1 MQRTEELSMFEMM
14 LLSGSIY
21 LINSIFSGIY
31 TESFLKGKYQKKIT
45 LAVWIV
51 ICFLSQIVIFEI
63 VGSKYQINDIAQVV
77 VNLCILFF
85 LQLLL
90 FRQDLTKQAFVIFSF
105 VAGKEIVKYIVSIF
119 NFALCGLWNRTFN
132 FLVLEEK
139 INTVKAASVLGEIST
154 GVISIISALL
164 YAILLIVYLRLIRR
178 EFVKKDYQL
187 QVQESVFLI
196 LPSIAALCISI
207 TIKMMI
213 VTVENGMTVIIYET
227 VPATQVW
234 IPVICFLLLSTIVA
248 NVMLFQKLVQYNEE
262 TRKRIMLE
270 NQVQQMQKEV
280 TEIQD
285 IYADMRGL
293 RHDMRSHLSNISLF
307 VKSVIGA
314 DNEELDHYI
323 EKMEETVSKL
333 DFVYQTGNPIA
344 DIIIHQKSQEA
355 QKKKIKFDVDFIYP
369 LEQKIDAYDIGV
381 ILDNA
386 LENAIE
392 ACYKTEGE
400 KCIYLHS
407 YVKGNLF
414 FIEIENSFTGEIVFD
429 KETGLPVSH
438 KKNEKL
444 HGLGISNIQRC
455 ARKYRGDIDIVIS
468 DSDSKKKFSLTIM
481 MYGKISHP

>member
-1 MQRTEELSMFEMM
+1 MFEMM

-438 KKNEKL
+438 KTNEKL
-444 HGLGISNIQRC
+444 HGLGISNIQRG

>member
-1 MQRTEELSMFEMM
+1 
-14 LLSGSIY
+14 
-21 LINSIFSGIY
+21 
-31 TESFLKGKYQKKIT
+31 
-45 LAVWIV
+45 
-51 ICFLSQIVIFEI
+51 
-63 VGSKYQINDIAQVV
+63 
-77 VNLCILFF
+77 
-85 LQLLL
+85 
-90 FRQDLTKQAFVIFSF
+90 
-105 VAGKEIVKYIVSIF
+105 
-119 NFALCGLWNRTFN
+119 
-132 FLVLEEK
+132 
-139 INTVKAASVLGEIST
+139 
-154 GVISIISALL
+154 
-164 YAILLIVYLRLIRR
+164 
-178 EFVKKDYQL
+178 
-187 QVQESVFLI
+187 
-196 LPSIAALCISI
+196 
-207 TIKMMI
+207 
-213 VTVENGMTVIIYET
+213 
-227 VPATQVW
+227 
-234 IPVICFLLLSTIVA
+234 
-248 NVMLFQKLVQYNEE
+248 MLFQKLVQYNEE

-407 YVKGNLF
+407 YVK
-414 FIEIENSFTGEIVFD
+414 
-429 KETGLPVSH
+429 
-438 KKNEKL
+438 
-444 HGLGISNIQRC
+444 
-455 ARKYRGDIDIVIS
+455 VIYFHR
-468 DSDSKKKFSLTIM
+468 D
-481 MYGKISHP
+481 

>member
-1 MQRTEELSMFEMM
+1 M
-14 LLSGSIY
+14 
-21 LINSIFSGIY
+21 
-31 TESFLKGKYQKKIT
+31 
-45 LAVWIV
+45 

-139 INTVKAASVLGEIST
+139 INTVKAASVLGKIST

-234 IPVICFLLLSTIVA
+234 IPVICFCC
-248 NVMLFQKLVQYNEE
+248 F
-262 TRKRIMLE
+262 
-270 NQVQQMQKEV
+270 
-280 TEIQD
+280 
-285 IYADMRGL
+285 L
-293 RHDMRSHLSNISLF
+293 RL
-307 VKSVIGA
+307 
-314 DNEELDHYI
+314 
-323 EKMEETVSKL
+323 
-333 DFVYQTGNPIA
+333 
-344 DIIIHQKSQEA
+344 
-355 QKKKIKFDVDFIYP
+355 
-369 LEQKIDAYDIGV
+369 
-381 ILDNA
+381 
-386 LENAIE
+386 
-392 ACYKTEGE
+392 
-400 KCIYLHS
+400 
-407 YVKGNLF
+407 
-414 FIEIENSFTGEIVFD
+414 
-429 KETGLPVSH
+429 
-438 KKNEKL
+438 
-444 HGLGISNIQRC
+444 
-455 ARKYRGDIDIVIS
+455 
-468 DSDSKKKFSLTIM
+468 
-481 MYGKISHP
+481 

>member
-1 MQRTEELSMFEMM
+1 
-14 LLSGSIY
+14 
-21 LINSIFSGIY
+21 
-31 TESFLKGKYQKKIT
+31 
-45 LAVWIV
+45 
-51 ICFLSQIVIFEI
+51 
-63 VGSKYQINDIAQVV
+63 
-77 VNLCILFF
+77 
-85 LQLLL
+85 
-90 FRQDLTKQAFVIFSF
+90 
-105 VAGKEIVKYIVSIF
+105 
-119 NFALCGLWNRTFN
+119 
-132 FLVLEEK
+132 
-139 INTVKAASVLGEIST
+139 
-154 GVISIISALL
+154 
-164 YAILLIVYLRLIRR
+164 
-178 EFVKKDYQL
+178 
-187 QVQESVFLI
+187 
-196 LPSIAALCISI
+196 
-207 TIKMMI
+207 
-213 VTVENGMTVIIYET
+213 
-227 VPATQVW
+227 
-234 IPVICFLLLSTIVA
+234 
-248 NVMLFQKLVQYNEE
+248 
-262 TRKRIMLE
+262 MLE
-270 NQVQQMQKEV
+270 NQLQQMQKEV

-323 EKMEETVSKL
+323 EKMEETVNKL

-392 ACYKTEGE
+392 ACCKTEGE
-400 KCIYLHS
+400 KRIYLHS

-414 FIEIENSFTGEIVFD
+414 FIEIENSFTGEIVLD

-455 ARKYRGDIDIVIS
+455 AKKYWGDIDIVIS
-468 DSDSKKKFSLTIM
+468 DSDNKKKFSLTIM
-481 MYGKISHP
+481 MNGKISHP